1 MTEPEQ
7 LKSVEE
13 FLFGAPLYKTY
24 KLSNDL
30 EIVKTIYGRIIQYG
44 RVVKVRVDGHCPFCG
59 KESTFF
65 VRGAE
70 VEATFSIDDIKK
82 RYSHDEMS
90 ITCVRNDYHVVRY
103 YFRIESMTLQKIGQF
118 PSLADISNDEVA
130 QYRKGMTSED
140 AREFHKAIGLAAH
153 GVGVG
158 SFVYLRRV
166 FERLISGRYKEFKD
180 AEGWKD
186 EEFFGL
192 RMIDKIKLLKDHLP
206 EFLVENAKVYSIL
219 SIGIHELDE
228 EACLG
233 YFDLM
238 KNSIIIILDEDK
250 RKKEELALKRSFTAA
265 IKEFK
270 PPTES

>member
-24 KLSNDL
+24 KLPDDL
-30 EIVKTIYGRIIQYG
+30 KIVKRIYGRE
-44 RVVKVRVDGHCPFCG
+44 RKLSVDGHCPFCG
-59 KESTFF
+59 RESTFF
-65 VRGAE
+65 VSGAS
-70 VEATFSIDDIKK
+70 VPTGDPWNNIKK
-82 RYSHDEMS
+82 RNAYEHMS
-90 ITCVRNDYHVVRY
+90 ITCVRNEDHMVHY
-103 YFRIESMTLQKIGQF
+103 YFIIRSMTLEKIGQF

-130 QYRKGMTSED
+130 QYRKGMTNED

-192 RMIDKIKLLKDHLP
+192 RMIGKIKLLKDHLP
-206 EFLVENAKVYSIL
+206 AFLVENAKVYSIL

-238 KNSIIIILDEDK
+238 KHSIIIILDEDK
-250 RKKEELALKRSFTAA
+250 KKKEELALRTKLTEV
-265 IKEFK
+265 IKKFQ

>member
-1 MTEPEQ
+1 MSEPEQ
-7 LKSVEE
+7 LKSIEE

-24 KLSNDL
+24 KLPDDL
-30 EIVKTIYGRIIQYG
+30 KIVERIYGRE
-44 RVVKVRVDGHCPFCG
+44 RKLSVDGHCPICRR
-59 KESTFF
+59 ESTFF
-65 VRGAE
+65 VSGTRNLIRDAW
-70 VEATFSIDDIKK
+70 DNIKK
-82 RYSHDEMS
+82 RYAYDEMS
-90 ITCVRNDYHVVRY
+90 ITCVRNEYHRVYY
-103 YFRIESMTLQKIGQF
+103 YFLIRSMTLQKIGQY
-118 PSLADISNDEVA
+118 PSLADISNDEVM

-180 AEGWKD
+180 AEGWTD

-206 EFLVENAKVYSIL
+206 AFLVENAKVYSIL
-219 SIGIHELDE
+219 SIGIHDLDE

-238 KNSIIIILDEDK
+238 KHSIIIILEEDK
-250 RKKEELALKRSFTAA
+250 KKKEELALRKTFTAA
-265 IKEFK
+265 IKKFQ

>member
-7 LKSVEE
+7 LKSFEE

-24 KLSNDL
+24 KLLDL
-30 EIVKTIYGRIIQYG
+30 KILGCLYGL
-44 RVVKVRVDGHCPFCG
+44 VRDLNVDGHCPFCG
-59 KESTFF
+59 RESTFF
-65 VRGAE
+65 VQGAH
-70 VEATFSIDDIKK
+70 FSPHDGKDIKT
-82 RYSHDEMS
+82 RRAFDEMS
-90 ITCVRNDYHVVRY
+90 ITCVRHDSHKVH
-103 YFRIESMTLQKIGQF
+103 YFFQIDTMRLQKIGQF

-153 GVGVG
+153 GVGIG

-166 FERLISGRYKEFKD
+166 FERLISGRYKEFKGS
-180 AEGWKD
+180 EGWKD

-219 SIGIHELDE
+219 SIGIHDLDE

-238 KNSIIIILDEDK
+238 KSSIIFILDEDK
-250 RKKEELALKRSFTAA
+250 KKKEELALKTKLTEAINKFKSPTATA
-265 IKEFK
+265 QGQ
-270 PPTES
+270 